1 VDRTLVGISQV
12 DAFLLNRITSVTNPN
27 GFLSLNAL
35 NSSGAQVAVT
45 PNDVK
50 YIFNGPGA
58 AKIFG
63 TPFGSA
69 GRGIERGVLFNQLN
83 MGVIKNIKV
92 YESLTLQLRGEAF
105 NILNHPQPGIGTVLT
120 PGTTHLP
127 NINVNN
133 AGQPGTR
140 FGDTTDQTFAR
151 RVVQVG
157 LRVVF

>member
-1 VDRTLVGISQV
+1 V
-12 DAFLLNRITSVTNPN
+12 DAFLLNRIPLVTDVN
-27 GFLSLNAL
+27 GFISLTALNAT
-35 NSSGAQVAVT
+35 GQQVAIS

-69 GRGIERGVLFNQLN
+69 GRGIERGVPFNQLN
-83 MGVIKNIKV
+83 MGVVKNIKV
-92 YESLTLQLRGEAF
+92 MESLTLQLRGEAF
-105 NILNHPQPGIGTVLT
+105 NILNHPQPGIGSVLT

-133 AGQPGTR
+133 AGQAGAR